1 MAGGEEDT
9 VQPNMIYKMATE
21 AATTHPATREEA
33 GSTVA
38 AISTIG
44 PGPTDNQNSLEVVIL
59 VV

>member
-9 VQPNMIYKMATE
+9 VQPNMIYKIATE

-38 AISTIG
+38 AISTIRAR
-44 PGPTDNQNSLEVVIL
+44 PY
-59 VV
+59 